1 MSGKR
6 VGVLVLV
13 LAVVLGCGVFGSVQA
28 DEVKSGKSEAELDAG
43 IAQQMSFIEKGLKT
57 LESGGEHYYY
67 TVADMEAM
75 SLERAQAG
83 DHVQQSNLGF
93 CYYYHREENT
103 EYIDKALYW
112 LEKAAAGDNADAL
125 LLLGMIYHEGTGV
138 DLDNKKAAKY
148 FARAMENGNKLAQ
161 SHLGVMY
168 YYGIGV
174 EKDYAKTLK
183 LLEPLAAEGMSEA
196 QLTLGLMYYLGQG
209 VERNYVKAVELWQ
222 DNMDDAEPMIQ
233 CMYGALYLDDL
244 NGIDKDYYKALNWIK
259 KSAQAN
265 HPGGLSLLGFM
276 YFYGK
281 GVEKNYHL
289 AKDMLMKAI
298 GYGDEA
304 GCYELGIM
312 YENGIEVKK
321 DLGIALKYYNRA
333 AKVGIIA
340 AREKVSELTLNNGLK
355 DN

>member
-6 VGVLVLV
+6 VGVLGLV
-13 LAVVLGCGVFGSVQA
+13 LAVVLGCGVYGSVQA
-28 DEVKSGKSEAELDAG
+28 DEVKGGKSESELDAE

-57 LESGGEHYYY
+57 LGSGGEHYYF

-83 DHVQQSNLGF
+83 DVVHQSNLGF

-168 YYGIGV
+168 YHGIGV

-183 LLEPLAAEGMSEA
+183 LLEPLAVEGMSEA

-222 DNMDDAEPMIQ
+222 DNMDDAEPMIH
-233 CMYGALYLDDL
+233 GLLGSLYLTG
-244 NGIDKDYYKALNWIK
+244 NKEVNKDYHKAFKLLKYAAENNVEGTYT
-259 KSAQAN
+259 QL
-265 HPGGLSLLGFM
+265 GLM
-276 YFYGK
+276 YY
-281 GVEKNYHL
+281 
-289 AKDMLMKAI
+289 M
-298 GYGDEA
+298 GYG
-304 GCYELGIM
+304 
-312 YENGIEVKK
+312 VKK
-321 DLGIALKYYNRA
+321 DG
-333 AKVGIIA
+333 
-340 AREKVSELTLNNGLK
+340 S
-355 DN
+355 